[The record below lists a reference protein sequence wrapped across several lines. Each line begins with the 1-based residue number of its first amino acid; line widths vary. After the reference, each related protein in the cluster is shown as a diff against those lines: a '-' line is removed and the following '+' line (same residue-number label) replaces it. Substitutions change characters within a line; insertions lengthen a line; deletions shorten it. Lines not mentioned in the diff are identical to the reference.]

1 MYNQATATYQKTT
14 QSTANPRELEA
25 SLLLKAARKL
35 QAVKESWTED
45 NSGLNEALDF
55 NRRLWSILATSATA
69 PESPLP
75 REIKQ
80 NIGNLAVFIFRHTL
94 SISRRSEPTRLNSL
108 IQINKVMAEGLRGTA

>member
-35 QAVKESWTED
+35 QAVKESWAED
-45 NSGLNEALDF
+45 TSGLNEALDF

-80 NIGNLAVFIFRHTL
+80 NIGNLALFIFRHTL

-108 IQINKVMAEGLRGTA
+108 IQINKVMAEGLRSNA